1 VIDDWLRL
9 NPGAAV
15 ASKENRIMSK
25 KNKVRNRQ
33 HEDVKPRPPQ
43 RTAAVGDVSPRPR
56 RLTPIKIGIALG
68 VVALGA
74 AVLLRP
80 VLSGGGGNVLTQ
92 GGSDVV
98 SLGAAAG
105 TTTTAAAST
114 AVPPKPVATG
124 LPPPAPGTK
133 SPLNDTDP
141 VTDKPITPSSPTLDY
156 KGYAIG
162 FCCASSEGYKGAW
175 NRMSEKEKDAFVRK
189 YLK

>member
-1 VIDDWLRL
+1 
-9 NPGAAV
+9 
-15 ASKENRIMSK
+15 MSK

-56 RLTPIKIGIALG
+56 RLTPIKLGIALG

-74 AVLLRP
+74 AALLRP
-80 VLSGGGGNVLTQ
+80 VLSGGGGNALTQ

-105 TTTTAAAST
+105 TTTAAAAST
-114 AVPPKPVATG
+114 PAPPKPVASG
-124 LPPPAPGTK
+124 LPPPAPGTR
-133 SPLNDTDP
+133 SPINDTDP
-141 VTDKPITPSSPTLDY
+141 VTGKPITPSSPTLNY

-162 FCCASSEGYKGAW
+162 FCCADSGGYKGEWA
-175 NRMSEKEKDAFVRK
+175 RTSESQKDAFVRK